1 MSDLQLT
8 AVINLITSAM
18 EDCTRGCL
26 SVCLLTTSRKN
37 FRTDLQENYQE
48 RLAVDKWTNDSVL
61 VAIGIR
67 IATLVRRALAEVCP
81 VPLLLVH
88 YTAIILGLR
97 PL

>member
-48 RLAVDKWTNDSVL
+48 RLAVDK
-61 VAIGIR
+61 
-67 IATLVRRALAEVCP
+67 
-81 VPLLLVH
+81 
-88 YTAIILGLR
+88 
-97 PL
+97 